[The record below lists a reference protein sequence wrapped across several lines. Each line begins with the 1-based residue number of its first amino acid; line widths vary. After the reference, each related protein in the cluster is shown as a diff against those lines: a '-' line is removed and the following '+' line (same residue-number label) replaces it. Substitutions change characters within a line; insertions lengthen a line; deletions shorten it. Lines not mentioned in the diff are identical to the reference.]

1 MKIGTFGDGWDG
13 CERQLMEVHD
23 GDDRCGCIRRALA
36 ADLRHLFATGRN
48 PQLDD
53 LDDLCPHC
61 GATKGVC
68 GDAGHR
74 ERSLPLHRT
83 EAGWPRCA
91 PPATAAAAPTARTPL
106 SNAELNEVLRG
117 VTGDE

>member
-1 MKIGTFGDGWDG
+1 MSDDVQPLEPW
-13 CERQLMEVHD
+13 QME
-23 GDDRCGCIRRALA
+23 ALA
-36 ADLRHLFATGRN
+36 ADLRHLFTTGRN

-53 LDDLCPHC
+53 LDDLCPRC

-68 GDAGHR
+68 GDAGHH

-91 PPATAAAAPTARTPL
+91 TCDGGGCHDCTDPA
-106 SNAELNEVLRG
+106 
-117 VTGDE
+117 